1 MRTTIKD
8 IAAKTGLSVT
18 TVSLVLNNKPSKISQ
33 ETRELVLKTA
43 RELCYRPNQLAVG
56 LIKKRTK
63 TLGLILSDIRNSFF
77 SSLAKGVEDEC
88 RENGWTVFLCNTS
101 DKHERDLEYIDEV
114 TLLRALEGRTE
125 L

>member
-1 MRTTIKD
+1 MADKAAAAFQSIAQGRRDTVRTTIKD

-33 ETRELVLKTA
+33 ETRKLVLETA

-63 TLGLILSDIRNSFF
+63 TFACKDYTKSLWKLFKSINKAIHITILS
-77 SSLAKGVEDEC
+77 
-88 RENGWTVFLCNTS
+88 TS
-101 DKHERDLEYIDEV
+101 YF
-114 TLLRALEGRTE
+114 
-125 L
+125 